1 MWLMSHQIV
10 DGRCGARELLQIGEL
25 RQHSVIRVI
34 LSVIELPAVP
44 APRDPRL
51 IPCMTMLSWR
61 AAIAG

>member
-1 MWLMSHQIV
+1 
-10 DGRCGARELLQIGEL
+10 LLQIRAL
-25 RQHSVIRVI
+25 CRHSVIRVI

-44 APRDPRL
+44 APPRDQRL